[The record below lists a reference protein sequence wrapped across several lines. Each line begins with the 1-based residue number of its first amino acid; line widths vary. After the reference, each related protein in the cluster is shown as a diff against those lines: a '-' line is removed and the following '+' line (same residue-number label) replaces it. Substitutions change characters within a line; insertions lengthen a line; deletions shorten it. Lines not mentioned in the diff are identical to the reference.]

1 MRKFVLGVLLVF
13 AVFGAAAQ
21 DTLRVLHYNLLY
33 YGINVSVCI
42 STNNNIDLKDQYL
55 TTIINFT
62 RPDIFTVNELGRGSS
77 TNPTANATRI
87 LDNVLNTQGRTHFSA
102 AGFTNVRGSDIVN
115 MLYYNHHKFTLHSQ
129 DVITSI
135 TRDINLY
142 RLYINNMPRL
152 AQGDTTFII
161 AIVAHFKAGST
172 NDDLTRRANEAAAVM
187 AYIDNRNIRGNVMF
201 LADFNMKNAY
211 EQAFQTITQYHT
223 AVYRFIDPI
232 DVSGNWFNN
241 PDVAQYHSQSTRVS
255 STNTCFIGGGLDDR
269 FDMILLSRALFQGDQ
284 GLIYRQGSFRV
295 IGQDGIRLNGELITP
310 TNSSAPAG
318 VIHALYNMSDHLPV
332 ELQLITRP
340 VALSDGLSKLPVPDL
355 QISNPV
361 RNYLLLRSPL
371 TAYNARLSVFSL
383 QGMLLLAIDGINIAS
398 GDNHFHEVSLLSPGM
413 YIIRIEMPGMAPVS
427 LKFVKL

>member
-1 MRKFVLGVLLVF
+1 MRNFVIGVLLVI
-13 AVFGAAAQ
+13 AALGAKTQ

-33 YGINVSVCI
+33 YGINVSGCN
-42 STNNNIDLKDQYL
+42 STNNNVDLKDQHL

-62 RPDIFTVNELGRGSS
+62 RPDIFTVNELGRGPS

-87 LDNVLNTQGRTHFSA
+87 LNNVLNTQGRTHFSA
-102 AGFTNVRGSDIVN
+102 AGYTNVRGSDIVN
-115 MLYYNHHKFTLHSQ
+115 MLYYNHLKFTLHSQ
-129 DVITSI
+129 DVVTSI

-142 RLYINNMPRL
+142 RLYINNLPRL
-152 AQGDTTFII
+152 AQGDTTFVI

-172 NDDLTRRANEAAAVM
+172 NDDLLRRADEAAAVM
-187 AYIDNRNIRGNVMF
+187 AYIDSRNIRGNVMF
-201 LADFNMKNAY
+201 LADFNMKNAF
-211 EQAFQTITQYHT
+211 EQAFQTLTQYHT

-232 DVSGNWFNN
+232 EVPGNWFNN
-241 PDVAQYHSQSTRVS
+241 PDVAQYHTQSTRIS
-255 STNTCFIGGGLDDR
+255 SNSCFISGGLDDR
-269 FDMILLSRALFQGDQ
+269 FDMILLSRALLQGDQ

-310 TNSSAPAG
+310 TNNSAPAG

-340 VALSDGLSKLPVPDL
+340 VALSDGLSKIPVPDL

-361 RNYLLLRSPL
+361 RNYLHLRSSL
-371 TAYNARLSVFSL
+371 HAHNARLSVFSL
-383 QGMLLLAIDGINIAS
+383 QGMLLLAVDGVNIAY
-398 GDNHFHEVSLLSPGM
+398 GDNHFREVSLLNPGM
-413 YIIRIEMPGMAPVS
+413 YIIRIEIPGVAPVS

>member
-1 MRKFVLGVLLVF
+1 MRNFGLGVFFVF
-13 AVFGAAAQ
+13 AVLGLTAQ
-21 DTLRVLHYNLLY
+21 DTLRVFHYNLLY
-33 YGINVSVCI
+33 YGINVSGCN
-42 STNNNIDLKDQYL
+42 STNNNIDLKDQHL

-62 RPDIFTVNELGRGSS
+62 RPDIFTVNELGRGPS

-87 LDNVLNTQGRTHFSA
+87 LNNVLNTQGRTHFSA

-142 RLYINNMPRL
+142 RLYISNMPRL

-172 NDDLTRRANEAAAVM
+172 SDDLTRRANEAAAVM

-232 DVSGNWFNN
+232 EVSGNWSDNA
-241 PDVAQYHSQSTRVS
+241 DVAQYHSQSTRVIR
-255 STNTCFIGGGLDDR
+255 NDCFIHGGLDDR
-269 FDMILLSRALFQGDQ
+269 FDMILLSRALLQGDQ
-284 GLIYRQGSFRV
+284 GLIYHQGSFRV

-310 TNSSAPAG
+310 ANNSAPAG

-332 ELQLITRP
+332 ELQLTTRP
-340 VALSDGLSKLPVPDL
+340 VALSDGLSKLPLPDL

-361 RNYLLLRSPL
+361 RNYLLLRSQS
-371 TAYNARLSVFSL
+371 TAYDARLSVFSL
-383 QGMLLLAIDGINIAS
+383 QGRLLLSIDGINLES

-413 YIIRIEMPGMAPVS
+413 YIIRIEMPSKAPIS